1 MNRARRTED
10 SARFHCQKHDHQEL
24 LLVSKA
30 LMKAWTFSF
39 GSKTHGPEQLNITG
53 DMILPYII
61 LSDEE
66 RKELHTEAD
75 FEQALAKIRAAIKHS
90 KNAQPS

>member
-1 MNRARRTED
+1 
-10 SARFHCQKHDHQEL
+10 
-24 LLVSKA
+24 
-30 LMKAWTFSF
+30 MKEWTFSF
-39 GSKTHGPEQLNITG
+39 GSITHGPEQLRITG

-75 FEQALAKIRAAIKHS
+75 FEQGFGENKSGHQ
-90 KNAQPS
+90 AQ